1 MAEAP
6 ENTDQCEL
14 LPRSSLG
21 HQDQQPMGSS
31 AEMPQA
37 KY

>member
-6 ENTDQCEL
+6 ENIDQCEL
-14 LPRSSLG
+14 SARSSFG